1 MKCPTGYRQALF
13 ITCLMAVASVTQ
25 ARDDFVWISYGGQQ
39 GYFEAPYVGVGFMA
53 DTWGAE
59 LGLVLRSD
67 YRGQVH
73 HYEPP
78 HNDTTRVSDDTLV
91 GFPLHLSILKGY
103 APNDRIAFYTS
114 LGLLVSTRCDI
125 EESNFT
131 SNAYCANERSEFE
144 MVPGVSA
151 LFSLGEFTLGMGYQ
165 YGIGPLISLGT
176 DF

>member
-1 MKCPTGYRQALF
+1 MRWLSRFAKMRLITGLVVTAVNAQAK
-13 ITCLMAVASVTQ
+13 
-25 ARDDFVWISYGGQQ
+25 DDFVWLSYGGQQ
-39 GYFEAPYVGVGFMA
+39 GYFNAPYVGVGFMA

-67 YRGQVH
+67 YNGSVY

-78 HNDTTRVSDDTLV
+78 ISDTTSVSNNTLV

-114 LGLLVSTRCDI
+114 LGILVSTRCDI
-125 EESNFT
+125 RESNFT
-131 SNAYCANERSEFE
+131 SKAYCANERTDFE
-144 MVPGVSA
+144 LVPGVNA
-151 LFSLGEFTLGMGYQ
+151 LFTLGEFTLGMGYQ
-165 YGIGPLISLGT
+165 LGIGPLVSLGT

>member
-1 MKCPTGYRQALF
+1 MQRTAKYGRPILIATLLLATYPA
-13 ITCLMAVASVTQ
+13 Q

-67 YRGQVH
+67 YHGRLN

-78 HNDTTRVSDDTLV
+78 HDATRVSDNTLV
-91 GFPLHLSILKGY
+91 GYPLHLSILKGY

-114 LGLLVSTRCDI
+114 LGLLASTRCDI
-125 EESNFT
+125 EKSNFT
-131 SNAYCANERSEFE
+131 SNAYCANERSSFE
-144 MVPGVSA
+144 LIPGVSA
-151 LFSLGEFTLGMGYQ
+151 LFTLDEFTLGMGYQ

>member
-1 MKCPTGYRQALF
+1 MQYKTGYWQAFMMASLF
-13 ITCLMAVASVTQ
+13 LLAWPAQ
-25 ARDDFVWISYGGQQ
+25 AKDDFVWISYGGER
-39 GYFEAPYVGVGFMA
+39 GYFDAPYLGVGFMA

-67 YRGQVH
+67 YDGRLNR
-73 HYEPP
+73 YEPP
-78 HNDTTRVSDDTLV
+78 HNDTTRVSENTLV

-114 LGLLVSTRCDI
+114 LGLLASTRCDI

-131 SNAYCANERSEFE
+131 NQAYCANERSEFE
-144 MVPGVSA
+144 LIPGVSA
-151 LFSLGEFTLGMGYQ
+151 LFTLGEFTLGMGYQ
-165 YGIGPLISLGT
+165 YGIGPLVSLGS

>member
-1 MKCPTGYRQALF
+1 MQSLTGYRRAML
-13 ITCLMAVASVTQ
+13 IVWLIAAASSAQ

-39 GYFEAPYVGVGFMA
+39 GYFESPYVGVGFMA

-67 YRGQVH
+67 YHGTVNS
-73 HYEPP
+73 YDPP
-78 HNDTTRVSDDTLV
+78 HSDTTRVADNAVV

-114 LGLLVSTRCDI
+114 LGLLASTRCDI
-125 EESNFT
+125 EESNVT
-131 SNAYCANERSEFE
+131 GYAYCANERSEFE

>member
-1 MKCPTGYRQALF
+1 MQHQTGYRQALLIAF
-13 ITCLMAVASVTQ
+13 LVAAASSAL

-39 GYFEAPYVGVGFMA
+39 GYFESPYVGVGFMA

-67 YRGQVH
+67 YNGTVN
-73 HYEPP
+73 HYDPP
-78 HNDTTRVSDDTLV
+78 HNDTTRVQNNAVV

-114 LGLLVSTRCDI
+114 LGFLASTRCDI
-125 EESNFT
+125 EQSNVT
-131 SNAYCANERSEFE
+131 NYAYCANERAEFE
-144 MVPGVSA
+144 LVPGVSA